1 MMPLTRNIPTL
12 RLVPPDRVLFHEH
25 PEAARTARL
34 VERLRRDQRL
44 RNPPIVAPLDAT
56 RYVLLDGAN
65 RVSAFRDLGFP
76 QVPVQVVDYADA
88 AIQLKGWHHLLV
100 EGGALDLHGA
110 YAAIPGVR
118 CERVEPT
125 ALAALLEHRQAYA
138 ALVDA
143 AGACWGL
150 FPRDAGA
157 VTLHAWVRVLEAV
170 VGAYEG
176 RSKLERIKWADFA
189 DLPPAVERVAHQLC
203 LFPVFTKPELMRL
216 VGEGVMIPT
225 GITRH
230 LVRGRALG
238 LNLDLGFL
246 TALQTDAE
254 RDAHFRTFVERLE
267 IEGRIRFY
275 EESVFILD
283 E

>member
-1 MMPLTRNIPTL
+1 MPLARNIPTL

-25 PEAARTARL
+25 PEEARTARL
-34 VERLRRDQRL
+34 VERLRSEKRL

-65 RVSAFRDLGFP
+65 RVSAFRDLGYP
-76 QVPVQVVDYADA
+76 QVPVQVVDYADP

-100 EGGALDLHGA
+100 DSGALDLRST

-118 CERVEPT
+118 CERVEQA
-125 ALAALLEHRQAYA
+125 ALGALLEHRQAYA

-143 AGACWGL
+143 SGASWGL
-150 FPRDAGA
+150 FPSTAAA
-157 VTLHAWVRVLEAV
+157 VTLHAWVAVLEAV
-170 VGAYEG
+170 VAAYEG

-189 DLPPAVERVAHQLC
+189 DLPPAIQRVAHQLC

-216 VGEGVMIPT
+216 VSEGVMIPT

-238 LNLDLGFL
+238 LNLDLEFL
-246 TALQTDAE
+246 TRLTTDAE
-254 RDAHFRTFVERLE
+254 REAHFRAFVDRLE
-267 IEGRIRFY
+267 FEGRIRLY

>member
-1 MMPLTRNIPTL
+1 MPLARNIPTL

-25 PEAARTARL
+25 PEAARTVRL
-34 VERLRRDQRL
+34 VERLRREQRL
-44 RNPPIVAPLDAT
+44 RNPPIVAPLDAR

-65 RVSAFRDLGFP
+65 RVSAFRDLGYA
-76 QVPVQVVDYADA
+76 QVPVQVVDYADP

-100 EGGALDLHGA
+100 ESGGLDLRGT
-110 YAAIPGVR
+110 YASIPGVR
-118 CERVEPT
+118 CERVEHA
-125 ALAALLEHRQAYA
+125 ALGALLEHRQVYA

-143 AGACWGL
+143 TGASWGL
-150 FPRDAGA
+150 FPRDAAA
-157 VTLHAWVRVLEAV
+157 VTLDAWVAVLEAV

-203 LFPVFTKPELMRL
+203 LFPMFTKPELMRL
-216 VGEGVMIPT
+216 VDDGVMIPT

-238 LNLDLGFL
+238 LNVDLEFL
-246 TALQTDAE
+246 TRLQTGAE
-254 RDAHFRTFVERLE
+254 REAHFRAFVDRLE

>member
-1 MMPLTRNIPTL
+1 MPLARNIPTL

-25 PEAARTARL
+25 PEEARTKRL
-34 VERLRRDQRL
+34 LERLRREQRL

-56 RYVLLDGAN
+56 RFVLLDGAN
-65 RVSAFRDLGFP
+65 RVSAFRDLGYP
-76 QVPVQVVDYADA
+76 QVPVQVVDYADP
-88 AIQLKGWHHLLV
+88 AIQLKGWHHLLM
-100 EGGALDLHGA
+100 EGGGLDLLDA

-118 CERVEPT
+118 CERVEPA
-125 ALAALLEHRQAYA
+125 ALGALLEHRQAYA

-143 AGACWGL
+143 TGTNWGL
-150 FPRDAGA
+150 FPRDGT
-157 VTLHAWVRVLEAV
+157 VVELHAWVAVLRAV

-176 RSKLERIKWADFA
+176 RAKLERIKWADFA

-203 LFPVFTKPELMRL
+203 LFPFFTKPELMRL
-216 VGEGVMIPT
+216 VSEGVMIPT

-238 LNLDLGFL
+238 LNLELEFLSRLG
-246 TALQTDAE
+246 TDAE
-254 RDAHFRTFVERLE
+254 RDTHFRAFVDRLE
-267 IEGRIRFY
+267 VEGRIRLY